1 MDEAP
6 RRQLLTGARLFT
18 GEQILDDHA
27 LLIEGGR
34 ILDIVPAGNLP
45 GGVRLHERHLL
56 APGLIDVQVNGG
68 GGVLFNDTP
77 TLEGALAIAAA
88 HRKLGTTSLLPTVIT
103 DTPEI
108 MAAAAEAAAH
118 AAAIPGSGVR
128 GIHLEGPFFNPK
140 RAGVHPRHLFRTP
153 DARDLDALCA
163 LAARFAPF
171 GRVVLTLAPE
181 QVPPE
186 AITRLAEAGVRVSGG
201 HSAASLECTDAAL
214 RAGMTGFT
222 HLFNA
227 MPPLVSRA
235 PGIALAALTDSASYC
250 GIIADGIH
258 VHPAMLRLALATKP
272 TDRIMLVSDAMPCA
286 GTDLAEFVVQGRR
299 ILRQDGRLQTEDGV
313 LAGADLD
320 LEQAV
325 RQAVAL
331 LGVSTQVA
339 LRMASLIPARF
350 LGLDDRLGRLAP
362 GFEADIVLLDER
374 LHVRGSWVAGQPTP
388 AHLRTG
394 RDC

>member
-1 MDEAP
+1 MAATS
-6 RRQLLTGARLFT
+6 RRHLLTGARIFT
-18 GEQILDDHA
+18 GKRILDDHA
-27 LLIEGGR
+27 LLLEDGR
-34 ILDIVPAGNLP
+34 ILDLVPAGNLP
-45 GGVRLHERHLL
+45 GGVRLNERHLL
-56 APGLIDVQVNGG
+56 APGLIDLQVNGG

-108 MAAAAEAAAH
+108 MAAAAEAAAQ
-118 AAAIPGSGVR
+118 AASIPGSGVR
-128 GIHLEGPFFNPK
+128 GIHLEGPFFSPE

-163 LAARFAPF
+163 LPARFAPG

-181 QVPPE
+181 QVPLE
-186 AITRLAEAGVRVSGG
+186 TIARLAAAGVRVCGG
-201 HSAASLECTDAAL
+201 HSAASLECTEAAL

-235 PGIALAALTDSASYC
+235 PGIALAAITDPTSYC

-258 VHPAMLRLALATKP
+258 VHPAMLRLALATKQA
-272 TDRIMLVSDAMPCA
+272 DRIMLVSDAMPSA
-286 GTDLAEFVVQGRR
+286 GTAITEFAVQGRR
-299 ILRQDGRLQTEDGV
+299 ILRLDGRLQTEDGV

-320 LEQAV
+320 LAQAV

-331 LGVSTQVA
+331 LGVSMERA
-339 LRMASLIPARF
+339 LRMASLIPACF
-350 LGLDDRLGRLAP
+350 LGLDDRLGRLVP
-362 GFEADIVLLDER
+362 GFEADIVLFDES
-374 LHVRGSWVAGQPTP
+374 LHVQASWVAGQPTKLP
-388 AHLRTG
+388 TR
-394 RDC
+394 

>member
-1 MDEAP
+1 MDAAP
-6 RRQLLTGARLFT
+6 RRHLLTNARVFT
-18 GEQILDDHA
+18 GEHILDDHA
-27 LLIEGGR
+27 LLVEGGR
-34 ILDIVPAGNLP
+34 ILDVVPAGAIP
-45 GGVRLHERHLL
+45 GGIRLDERHLL

-88 HRKLGTTSLLPTVIT
+88 HRRLGTTLLLPTVIT

-108 MAAAAEAAAH
+108 MAAAAEAAAQ

-128 GIHLEGPFFNPK
+128 GIHLEGPFFNPE
-140 RAGVHPRHLFRTP
+140 RAGVHPCHLFRAP

-163 LAARFAPF
+163 LPARFAPF
-171 GRVVLTLAPE
+171 GGRVILTLAPE
-181 QVPPE
+181 QVPLE
-186 AITRLAEAGVRVSGG
+186 AIARLAAAGVRVCGG
-201 HSAASLECTDAAL
+201 HSAASLECCEAAL

-235 PGIALAALTDSASYC
+235 PGIALAAITDPTSYC

-258 VHPAMLRLALATKP
+258 VHPAMLRLALATKAA
-272 TDRIMLVSDAMPCA
+272 DRIMLVSDAMPSA
-286 GTDLAEFVVQGRR
+286 GTALTEFMVQGRR
-299 ILRQDGRLQTEDGV
+299 VLRRDGRLQTEDGV

-320 LEQAV
+320 LAQAV

-331 LGVSTQVA
+331 LGVSTEAA

-362 GFEADIVLLDER
+362 GFEADMVLFDES
-374 LHVRGSWVAGQPTP
+374 LHVQASWVGGQPTALP
-388 AHLRTG
+388 TR
-394 RDC
+394 